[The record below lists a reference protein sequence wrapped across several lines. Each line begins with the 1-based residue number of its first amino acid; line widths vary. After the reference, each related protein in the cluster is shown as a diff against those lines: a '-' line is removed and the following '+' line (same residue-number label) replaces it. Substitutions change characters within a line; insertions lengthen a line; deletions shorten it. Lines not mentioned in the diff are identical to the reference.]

1 IHGDLRGA
9 NVLISSH
16 GIPRLIDFGL
26 ATVVGGIPAFSA
38 SSTIAGTVRW
48 MAPELQV
55 AEGQGT
61 TAASDVFAFGMTM
74 LELFTGAPPFSEIK
88 NDIAVLLKYQQGIR
102 PSRPINPRK
111 NRENNNR
118 LDERKN
124 ASICV
129 AMDDNTWDLV
139 QRCWNQDLRRRP
151 ATRQTLKWFQPQ
163 RKQAR

>member
-1 IHGDLRGA
+1 MVTSEDGRHTGILGVIDYSGH
-9 NVLISSH
+9 SSV
-16 GIPRLIDFGL
+16 D
-26 ATVVGGIPAFSA
+26 GGFTHTFP
-38 SSTIAGTVRW
+38 VRCIRPFHQ
-48 MAPELQV
+48 APELQV

-102 PSRPINPRK
+102 PSRPTDPGK

-151 ATRQTLKWFQPQ
+151 TTRQVLKWFQPQ